1 MQRFQDDPGYPQMAL
16 PNVDPTLYEALLAEK
31 CAAVRED
38 FAAFALPPVE
48 VFPSPP
54 EHYRMRAEFRVWHD
68 GDDLYYVM
76 FEPGNKRQP
85 VRLDRC
91 PMVSRRI
98 HDVMFPMLEVIRADP
113 ALRFRLFQVDFLST
127 LSGELL
133 VTLLYHRPLE
143 DAWQTAARALAQQFA
158 IEIIGRSRKSKIEL
172 GRDHVIE
179 RLDINGREYRYKQVE
194 NCFTQPNA
202 EVCRSMIGWALDV
215 TAGAGG
221 DLVELYCG
229 NGNFTLPLAQNFGR
243 VVATEIAKVSVR
255 AAEFNIADNGIDNI
269 DVVRMSSEDFSQVL
283 KGEREARR
291 TAHLDLASCNF
302 TTVLVDP
309 PRSGL
314 DAETVAQVSE
324 YQHIVYISC
333 NPETLKDNLATL
345 TQSHRI
351 ERFAIFDQFPYSHHL
366 ECGIYLTRQ

>member
-1 MQRFQDDPGYPQMAL
+1 MAL
-16 PNVDPTLYEALLAEK
+16 PDVDPTQYQALLAEK
-31 CAAVRED
+31 RDHVREA
-38 FAAFALPPVE
+38 FAAFDLPSIE
-48 VFPSPP
+48 VFESPA

-68 GDDLYYVM
+68 GDDLDYVM
-76 FEPGNKRQP
+76 FEPGNKHAP
-85 VRLDRC
+85 VPLSECR
-91 PMVSRRI
+91 MVSRRI
-98 HDVMFPMLEVIRADP
+98 QEVMFALLDAIRPDP

-127 LSGELL
+127 LSGDLL
-133 VTLLYHRPLE
+133 VTLLYHRPLDE
-143 DAWQTAARALAQQFA
+143 VWEARARVLAERFD
-158 IEIIGRSRKSKIEL
+158 IDIIGRSRKSKHVL
-172 GRDHVIE
+172 SRDFVIE

-215 TAGAGG
+215 TRDAGG

-229 NGNFTLPLAQNFGR
+229 NGNFTLPLAQNFRR

-255 AAEFNIADNGIDNI
+255 AAEFNIAENGIDNI

-291 TAHLDLASCNF
+291 TAHLDLASCDF

-314 DAETVAQVSE
+314 DPNTVLQVSE

-333 NPETLKDNLATL
+333 NPETLNENLTDL
-345 TQSHRI
+345 TRTHRI
-351 ERFAIFDQFPYSHHL
+351 ERFAIFDQFPYTHHL
-366 ECGIYLTRQ
+366 ECGVYLVKR